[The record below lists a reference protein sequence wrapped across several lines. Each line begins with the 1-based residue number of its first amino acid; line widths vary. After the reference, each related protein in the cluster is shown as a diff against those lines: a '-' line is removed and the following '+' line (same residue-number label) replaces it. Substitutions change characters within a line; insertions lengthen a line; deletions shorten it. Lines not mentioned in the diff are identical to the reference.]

1 MKKTPSKVAHN
12 RPPMFFFSTAKNG
25 PVCPGSWK
33 PIQFP
38 LFDTNLWSTPILNL
52 LPGYR
57 ALPECFLRCL
67 NDRTGDD
74 RTKTGHNLFLFIAGN
89 GGNHRFHHH
98 QHHQVHHQYPSKN
111 TSEFSSQGPSS
122 THVLHFHSDHET
134 SSSRIHQIRKSKKLN
149 CCNPDHFVNA
159 MYWFSIV
166 KRNIFWEK

>member
-1 MKKTPSKVAHN
+1 MQFRSWLHILGALLG
-12 RPPMFFFSTAKNG
+12 FFF
-25 PVCPGSWK
+25 
-33 PIQFP
+33 
-38 LFDTNLWSTPILNL
+38 LFILNWTRSSGRRQKFEQTWIRLDSNLWSTPILIL

-134 SSSRIHQIRKSKKLN
+134 SSSRIHQIRKSKKLH

-159 MYWFSIV
+159 MYWM
-166 KRNIFWEK
+166 